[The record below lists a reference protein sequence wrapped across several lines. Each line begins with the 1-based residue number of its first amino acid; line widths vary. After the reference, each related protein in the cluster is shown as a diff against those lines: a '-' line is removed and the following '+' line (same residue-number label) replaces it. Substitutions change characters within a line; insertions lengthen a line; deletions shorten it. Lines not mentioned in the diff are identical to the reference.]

1 MIVCKVWLTSS
12 DATFELVNNLVPV
25 LGFPYGDNTLND
37 VVCTLSEQSSQTYDT
52 LTSKLVFSKWN
63 HTLMHF
69 VQQGSLHLVVKV
81 LECLLQDAATVWM
94 FGEFLDMSNEGVW
107 NRLGRTNIDHTLHEV
122 STRSTSYE

>member
-1 MIVCKVWLTSS
+1 MIVCKGWRTSS

-25 LGFPYGDNTLND
+25 LGFPHGDNTLND
-37 VVCTLSEQSSQTYDT
+37 VVCTLSEQSSQMYDT

-63 HTLMHF
+63 HTLVHF
-69 VQQGSLHLVVKV
+69 VQQGSLHLVLKV

-107 NRLGRTNIDHTLHEV
+107 NRLGRTNVDHTLHKI